1 MPIYRLK
8 CVLRFKTGHA
18 GAAFDEVAVGA
29 DGPTE
34 AIALAEMYR
43 CSTPGMDLS
52 LAVLLDETGLLIW
65 SRRIDGA
72 DISNITGS
80 AASW

>member
-34 AIALAEMYR
+34 AIALAEMCR
-43 CSTPGMDLS
+43 CATPGMDLS
-52 LAVLLDETGLLIW
+52 LAVLLDEAGLLIW
-65 SRRIDGA
+65 SRRIDGSDGPDIAGSNA
-72 DISNITGS
+72 DR
-80 AASW
+80 